1 MNFIWGIFGIIVV
14 LGIAFL
20 LSSNRRAISVR
31 TVAGGLAIQL
41 IFAFLVLKWEGGR
54 EGLEWLTMKVNDI
67 INYANQG
74 INFLFGGLFTDESG
88 IAFVFAFQ
96 VLPVVIFFHH

>member
-14 LGIAFL
+14 LGLAFL
-20 LSSNRRAISVR
+20 LSSNRRAISLR

-54 EGLEWLTMKVNDI
+54 KGLEWLTMKVNDI

-88 IAFVFAFQ
+88 ITFVFALQ